1 MAPLSEMIEKYMVPW
16 LQRDW
21 PVDWPQ
27 VFGREAEL
35 IVEIGFG
42 NGRFLADMAAARSDV
57 CFVGIERAWGSI
69 RRLLNRIEA
78 RELKNV
84 RAIEGDAAFLLQHVF
99 APHALGEVWI
109 NFSDPWPKE
118 RHRNR
123 RLIRDAF
130 VATLGERLQ
139 PGGEVTIA
147 TDHAGYASW
156 IADVLARQSLLQ
168 SVYET
173 PFVRE
178 LPGRVPT
185 KYEQRALDAGVPI
198 HYFVWRREVASSG
211 VETRIQKV
219 GDMPNVI
226 LEGEY
231 KRGDIQAVVAR
242 MAGRMWRET
251 HRDRAVVIKA
261 METYRQLD
269 DGHGLI
275 SAMVREGELAQYF
288 GISIAFRRRDQL
300 LIKLAA
306 MGQPRPTWG
315 VKRAV
320 MKVVDAILEARPEL
334 RIASR
339 TVGSW
344 GDG

>member
-16 LQRDW
+16 LQWDW
-21 PVDWPQ
+21 PVDWSR
-27 VFGREAEL
+27 VFGREADL

-42 NGRFLADMAAARSDV
+42 NGRFLAEMATARSDV

-69 RRLLNRIEA
+69 RRLLNRIDA
-78 RELKNV
+78 RGLAHV
-84 RAIEGDAAFLLQHVF
+84 RAIEGDAAFLLRHVF
-99 APHALGEVWI
+99 APHSLSEVWI

-130 VATLGERLQ
+130 VATLAERLQ

-147 TDHAGYASW
+147 TDHAGYAAW

-185 KYEQRALDAGVPI
+185 KYEQRARDAGLPI
-198 HYFVWRREVASSG
+198 HYFVWRRDVASSV

-219 GDMPNVI
+219 GDMPNVV

-231 KRGDIQAVVAR
+231 NRRDIQAVAAR

-251 HRDRAVVIKA
+251 HRDTPVVIKA
-261 METYRQLD
+261 MEAYRQLD
-269 DGHGLI
+269 DGHALI

-288 GISIAFRRRDQL
+288 GISIVFRRRDQL
-300 LIKLAA
+300 LIKLASI
-306 MGQPRPTWG
+306 GQPRPTWG

-320 MKVVDAILEARPEL
+320 MKVADSILEARPEL

-339 TVGSW
+339 TVGRW